1 MQKYVF
7 FLYLCKFNYQSI
19 RKIMRLKTILFVL
32 VACMV
37 MEGCEKVDT
46 DIFRRPFIVEGDFDP
61 VWGIPA
67 AKWTVTTSEILGVID
82 SMAHFDLYTND
93 DGIVSLRYAKTV
105 HTVFD
110 YSIVTDDDSKN
121 GRKGEQDS
129 VRESQTITGMLKLDF
144 FSDMR
149 DWDDDD
155 FKLSGLYTTVKG
167 FVKGYYKDTVTLYN
181 HGLKVYFDSMFI
193 SVGCKDGSEMVIP
206 LTERPFEVD
215 EHELAAGDTLY
226 IMDNY
231 DITYIMP
238 HKPEYASYSIRMTT
252 VMPSDNWDSTYMHL
266 LLHEIGLD
274 SITLSTNCNL
284 DVPMQ
289 LWSENRIYE
298 DTIEWTLPASIAD
311 SVLDE
316 VERFLNLDSTSYI
329 VIEANN
335 SLPASLKLNL
345 ALLGHDTYR
354 LSDNILPES
363 AEIKEPPVRYLPAT
377 DTYASSGFAHSSF
390 VIPIDNRLLKMLRET
405 YYLHYRVAFNTSKIG
420 TTGEFPH
427 VTVFDTNRIDLEAK
441 VVLAPHIHFSS
452 DSIKIDREP

>member
-1 MQKYVF
+1 M
-7 FLYLCKFNYQSI
+7 
-19 RKIMRLKTILFVL
+19 
-32 VACMV
+32 
-37 MEGCEKVDT
+37 
-46 DIFRRPFIVEGDFDP
+46 
-61 VWGIPA
+61 
-67 AKWTVTTSEILGVID
+67 
-82 SMAHFDLYTND
+82 
-93 DGIVSLRYAKTV
+93 
-105 HTVFD
+105 
-110 YSIVTDDDSKN
+110 
-121 GRKGEQDS
+121 
-129 VRESQTITGMLKLDF
+129 
-144 FSDMR
+144 
-149 DWDDDD
+149 
-155 FKLSGLYTTVKG
+155 KG

-206 LTERPFEVD
+206 LTDRPFEID

-289 LWSENRIYE
+289 LWCDNRIYE

-363 AEIKEPPVRYLPAT
+363 AEIKEAPVRYLPAT

-405 YYLHYRVAFNTSKIG
+405 YYLHYRVSFNTSKIG